1 MDFSRTRRRTSSRPE
16 RGPSV
21 GSLEGKVG
29 LVTGGASGIGRSVVE
44 HLAKAGAS
52 VMVADVDEIGGA
64 EVADSVGGAF
74 VRTDVSDPEQ
84 SQKAVAETVDRFG
97 RLDIAHLNA
106 GIITGES
113 DFGSM
118 SVEAYRRAVGINL
131 DGVVFGAMAVV
142 PAMSEG
148 GAIIATASLAGL
160 VAYPGDPIY
169 AVTKHAVVGLV
180 RSLGEQLEPRKITVN
195 AICPGFVDT
204 QLIGPFAD
212 EFRKAGFPLLT
223 TDDVAEAVLQIV
235 DSDLTGQVF
244 ICQPGR
250 TCSPYKF
257 RGVPGPRVEGAEG
270 MAPPVLPSV

>member
-1 MDFSRTRRRTSSRPE
+1 
-16 RGPSV
+16 V

-52 VMVADVDEIGGA
+52 VMVADVDEAGGA
-64 EVADSVGGAF
+64 EVADAVGGAF
-74 VRTDVSDPEQ
+74 VRTDVSDPAQ
-84 SQKAVAETVDRFG
+84 SKRAVAETVDRFG

-106 GIITGES
+106 GIVTGES
-113 DFGSM
+113 DIGSM

-142 PAMSEG
+142 PAMSKG

-180 RSLGEQLEPRKITVN
+180 RSLGEQLEPRNITVN

-235 DSDLTGQVF
+235 DSALTGQVF
-244 ICQPGR
+244 VCQPGR
-250 TCSPYKF
+250 TCAPYKF

-270 MAPPVLPSV
+270 MAPPVFPSV